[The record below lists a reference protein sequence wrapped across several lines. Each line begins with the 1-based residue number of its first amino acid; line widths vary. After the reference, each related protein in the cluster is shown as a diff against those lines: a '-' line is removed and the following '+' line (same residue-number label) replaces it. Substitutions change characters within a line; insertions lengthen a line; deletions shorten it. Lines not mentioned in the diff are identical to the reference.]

1 MGKQQPE
8 ALDEGSRP
16 SAPPIKIGNPSFFSK
31 LFFLFIDPLIRY
43 GHRTTLQPENLYTPD
58 VVLTDRVH
66 GVFEAAWQRELKSGR
81 PDIRKAV
88 VANSLG
94 GLIFT
99 GLLYAVSLAAQ
110 LVGPMMLS
118 RIVGGLQCWAR
129 QGGQKGGQCPTAH
142 DLYYFVI
149 AISLAP
155 LVQSLAENQMQFQLN
170 VVGLKMRNGLMA
182 AIYRKCLRLSNSA
195 LQSESTGR
203 VVTLMSND
211 AQKVQ
216 DVMLAIHTLWGA
228 PALIIV
234 ILVLLYQ
241 QVGWSTFVGFGIAVL
256 YTPLSTKVSGRLI
269 HFRRSLMQW
278 TDARVGLMNEVVNSI
293 QMIKFYAWESSFKA
307 AVMEVRAKEA
317 GILKRMIWWQA
328 LFTMLLFS
336 GPVMMAVAV
345 FAVYAATGHVFSPA
359 TAYTSL
365 ALFNLLRL
373 PLAFLPMMV
382 TMLINA
388 LVALNRIGDFLT
400 KSESGLAALRSAAE
414 GMPAGH
420 IKVEGGD
427 FTWEA
432 GSSEASLT
440 GVTFSAA
447 PGSLTMVVGSV
458 GSGKSSVL
466 SALIGQMER
475 VKGSVAVGGRVAYV
489 AQSAWI
495 VNDSVQ
501 ENVIMGEAF
510 EPAQYRVAVDV
521 AQLLPDLEMLPNGDA
536 TEIGDRGVTLSGGQK
551 QRVSIAR
558 AVYADADVY
567 MLDDPLSAV
576 DSHVGRA
583 LFERCIRGVLSGK
596 TVVLVTNA
604 LQYLPYADNV
614 LWMEGGRVRA
624 QGKYQDLVD
633 EGLNIAE
640 LVHLEG
646 QDSSEEADDEQQH
659 GSGSEVDG
667 TELWEAARALHS
679 DDHDEHQQQQQQQQ
693 QSSLQEAG
701 KAAEAGSSSSS
712 AGGSSSV
719 STPLSTDTK
728 ANRNLTGVEAREK
741 GNVSGGVIA
750 TYVAAG
756 GGLLI
761 AAWVVLMMAAEQGA
775 RVFTDTWL
783 GFWASNAFHQGV
795 WFYICIYAALGITY
809 SLITFIRT
817 LRFMYTTVEAA
828 VTLHNRL
835 LQHMLRLP
843 KAFFDTNPA
852 GRILNRFSRDVE
864 TMDSVLNQ
872 SLIQFSNCFAAY
884 LAILVVIAVSTKW
897 FGIAIVPLTVIY
909 VIIQRY
915 YIPSAREL
923 QRIESITRSPIYSKF
938 SEALA
943 GVATI
948 RAYRRE
954 AYFTAASDQLME
966 LNAYAFVTQRAAAS
980 WLAMRLDFMGLV
992 ILTCAA
998 VLCISGNIS
1007 PGLAGLCLVYALDLT
1022 RYLKHGTAMASKTES
1037 DFNSVERVVQYL
1049 QPATEAPEE
1058 TAPEVA
1064 ATLPA
1069 GWPAAGAISVRD
1081 LKLRYRPGLPL
1092 VLRGVSFEVSPGEKV
1107 GLVGRTGSGKSSLLL
1122 ALFRMVEVEPGSILI
1137 DGVDIRSLGLK
1148 QLRSQMSIIPQ
1159 DPFMFSGSVR
1169 SNLDPFSS
1177 YDEPDLW
1184 RVLDAVGLKDTIVGL
1199 SDKLDARVVDG
1210 GNNFSQGQKQ
1220 LFCMARA
1227 MLRNSRVLMLDEAT
1241 ASVDPETDRLI
1252 QAAIRSVFTAT
1263 TMLTIAHRLNTIM
1276 DADRVLVLD
1285 QGLLLENGEPHAL
1298 LQQQSGLFTG
1308 MVEQTGSSS
1317 SAYLRDVAREASY
1330 TRAATRSVPSG
1341 SAMHLHRLRQQQHSM
1356 VIGRPAP
1363 VGLVGEPVSEESEE
1377 EQQQQGG
1384 AAGGGG
1390 RMFSRNRSELGLTR
1404 YTAQDPMGSAYLGGG
1419 AGFTRELSLLQR
1431 NAEAGALQGMG
1442 LAAAVTR
1449 RLSAD
1454 AESAAEADAADA
1466 AEEQQQQRAAASP
1479 GAGRVSH
1486 DRA

>member
-1 MGKQQPE
+1 MGKQQPQ
-8 ALDEGSRP
+8 AVKKGSSS
-16 SAPPIKIGNPSFFSK
+16 SAPPVKIGEPGFFSK
-31 LFFLFIDPLIRY
+31 LFFLFIDPLIKY
-43 GHRTTLQPENLYTPD
+43 GHRTTLQPENLYAPKA
-58 VVLTDRVH
+58 VLTGRVH
-66 GVFEAAWQRELKSGR
+66 GVFENAWQRELKSGH

-99 GLLYAVSLAAQ
+99 GLLYAISLASQ
-110 LVGPMMLS
+110 LVGPMMLN

-129 QGGQKGGQCPTAH
+129 QGGQKGGQCPTAN

-241 QVGWSTFVGFGIAVL
+241 QVGWATFVGFGVALL
-256 YTPLSTKVSGRLI
+256 YSPLSTKVSRRLI
-269 HFRRSLMQW
+269 FFRRGLMQW
-278 TDARVGLMNEVVNSI
+278 TDARVSLMNEIVNSI
-293 QMIKFYAWESSFKA
+293 QMIKFYAWEGSFKA

-317 GILKRMIWWQA
+317 AILKRMLWWQA

-345 FAVYAATGHVFSPA
+345 FAVYAATGHVFNAA

-388 LVALNRIGDFLT
+388 LIALNRIGDFLT
-400 KSESGLAALRSAAE
+400 KSESGLAALRTAAE
-414 GMPAGH
+414 GMPAGS

-427 FTWEA
+427 FSWEA
-432 GSSEASLT
+432 GSSEASLA
-440 GVTFSAA
+440 GVNFTAA
-447 PGSLTMVVGSV
+447 PGTLTMVVGSV
-458 GSGKSSVL
+458 GSGKSSIL
-466 SALIGQMER
+466 AALIGQMER
-475 VKGSVAVGGRVAYV
+475 VSGTVAVGGRVAYV
-489 AQSAWI
+489 AQTAWI

-510 EPAQYRVAVDV
+510 EASQYRVAVDV
-521 AQLLPDLEMLPNGDA
+521 AQLLPDLEILPNGDA

-567 MLDDPLSAV
+567 LLDDPLSAV

-583 LFERCIRGVLSGK
+583 LFERCIRGVLAGK

-614 LWMEGGRVRA
+614 LWMDGGRVRA
-624 QGKYQDLVD
+624 QGST
-633 EGLNIAE
+633 
-640 LVHLEG
+640 
-646 QDSSEEADDEQQH
+646 SSAC
-659 GSGSEVDG
+659 
-667 TELWEAARALHS
+667 
-679 DDHDEHQQQQQQQQ
+679 
-693 QSSLQEAG
+693 
-701 KAAEAGSSSSS
+701 GSSSGRSS
-712 AGGSSSV
+712 GDAAA
-719 STPLSTDTK
+719 STQPSTDSNAVLATIK
-728 ANRNLTGVEAREK
+728 AAPAGSQAAAGSAAAGAGKLSRPTADANRNLTGVEEREK
-741 GNVSGGVIA
+741 GNVSGGVISA
-750 TYVAAG
+750 YIAAG

-761 AAWVVLMMAAEQGA
+761 VALLVLIMAAEQGA

-783 GFWASNAFHQGV
+783 GFWAANAFNQEV
-795 WFYICIYAALGITY
+795 WFYIGIYAALGITY
-809 SLITFIRT
+809 SLITFART

-835 LQHMLRLP
+835 LTHMLRLP
-843 KAFFDTNPA
+843 KVFFDTNPA

-872 SLIQFSNCFAAY
+872 SLIQFSNCFASY
-884 LAILVVIAVSTKW
+884 LAILVVISISTRW
-897 FGIAIVPLTVIY
+897 FGVAIVPLTVIY

-954 AYFTAASDQLME
+954 EYFTAASDELME

-1007 PGLAGLCLVYALDLT
+1007 PALAGLCLVYALDLT

-1058 TAPEVA
+1058 TAPDVA

-1069 GWPAAGAISVRD
+1069 GWPAAGALSVRD

-1122 ALFRMVEVEPGSILI
+1122 ALFRMVEVDPGSILI
-1137 DGVDIRSLGLK
+1137 DGVDIRLLGLK

-1159 DPFMFSGSVR
+1159 DPFMFSGTVR

-1177 YDEPDLW
+1177 YAELDLW
-1184 RVLDAVGLKDTIVGL
+1184 RVLDAVGLKVVISSL
-1199 SDKLDARVVDG
+1199 ADKLDARVVDG

-1285 QGLLLENGEPHAL
+1285 QGLLIENGEPHEL
-1298 LQQQSGLFTG
+1298 LQKQAGIFSG

-1330 TRAATRSVPSG
+1330 SRAATRSAASG
-1341 SAMHLHRLRQQQHSM
+1341 TALHLHHLRQQQDSM
-1356 VIGRPAP
+1356 VIGAACTSRAGRGGC
-1363 VGLVGEPVSEESEE
+1363 VGGVG
-1377 EQQQQGG
+1377 GG
-1384 AAGGGG
+1384 AARWCCRCWQVQQESQRAGPEQIHSAGPHGRCSPDWCSGLHTGAVSAAAQCGG
-1390 RMFSRNRSELGLTR
+1390 RC
-1404 YTAQDPMGSAYLGGG
+1404 TARHAPGCSSDK
-1419 AGFTRELSLLQR
+1419 
-1431 NAEAGALQGMG
+1431 
-1442 LAAAVTR
+1442 AAVSR
-1449 RLSAD
+1449 C
-1454 AESAAEADAADA
+1454 
-1466 AEEQQQQRAAASP
+1466 
-1479 GAGRVSH
+1479 
-1486 DRA
+1486 

>member
-256 YTPLSTKVSGRLI
+256 YSPLSTKVSGRLI

-317 GILKRMIWWQA
+317 GILKHMIWWQA

-414 GMPAGH
+414 GMPPGH

-432 GSSEASLT
+432 GSSEVSLT
-440 GVTFSAA
+440 GVTFSAT

-567 MLDDPLSAV
+567 LLDDPLSAV

-646 QDSSEEADDEQQH
+646 QDSSEDGDDEQQH
-659 GSGSEVDG
+659 GSGSEAG
-667 TELWEAARALHS
+667 AAPR
-679 DDHDEHQQQQQQQQ
+679 
-693 QSSLQEAG
+693 SLSMVRL
-701 KAAEAGSSSSS
+701 AAE
-712 AGGSSSV
+712 
-719 STPLSTDTK
+719 

-795 WFYICIYAALGITY
+795 WFYIGIYAALGVTY
-809 SLITFIRT
+809 SLITFFRT

-1058 TAPEVA
+1058 TSPKVA

-1184 RVLDAVGLKDTIVGL
+1184 RVLDAVGLKETIVSL
-1199 SDKLDARVVDG
+1199 PDKLDARVVDG

-1330 TRAATRSVPSG
+1330 TRAAARSVPSG
-1341 SAMHLHRLRQQQHSM
+1341 SAMHLHRLRQQQDSM

-1384 AAGGGG
+1384 GTAGAGG
-1390 RMFSRNRSELGLTR
+1390 RIFSRNRSELGLTR

-1466 AEEQQQQRAAASP
+1466 AKEQQQQRAAASP